1 MRNVMRT
8 WNKENNSTL
17 FVIWLNLSLFSPK
30 HQTLREI
37 LTKWK
42 SFRAE
47 GATYVKGTSSMTD
60 EDSLKEL
67 WMLNLYERRLKGN
80 LRAPLK

>member
-1 MRNVMRT
+1 MGT
-8 WNKENNSTL
+8 QNKENDSTL
-17 FVIWLNLSLFSPK
+17 FVIWSNLSLFSPK

-37 LTKWK
+37 LTKWR

-47 GATYVKGTSSMTD
+47 EATFVKGTSDMTGD
-60 EDSLKEL
+60 EISLKEL
-67 WMLNLYERRLKGN
+67 WILNLYERGLKGN